1 MSQKIALIA
10 CSKRKLGKN
19 TPNQSFL
26 AQDIYQGNIFKTAK
40 EKGLKNLLVMIGLF
54 FQEKKI
60 TIC

>member
-26 AQDIYQGNIFKTAK
+26 AQDIAIF
-40 EKGLKNLLVMIGLF
+40 LKLP
-54 FQEKKI
+54 KKKD
-60 TIC
+60 